1 MFETLEAETQLGNLT
16 KSYEKL
22 PIWAIWATGFQLKG
36 ALSSTCKTPSQ
47 TQNLEQLVTT
57 LWRPVVPLRCVPS
70 TREDRSIYA
79 DVYPCL
85 SMFMHFAVKAA
96 ALSVCA
102 KLQEDTNE
110 HSRRRQKYSH
120 SKGACGRAIPV
131 ISILDNT
138 MFENKMKKLTMG
150 DFGIA
155 QAYTFHACKSE
166 QCRHHPWQSSNS
178 TLQRRALPTFERR
191 LNIGKP
197 QNLHCYHLLSF
208 ERLATQMQN
217 KVTQTL
223 SAYLILDRL
232 FASVYYIFLCK
243 WVETCTGYWIE
254 MY

>member
-22 PIWAIWATGFQLKG
+22 PIWAIWAIWATGFQLKG

-47 TQNLEQLVTT
+47 MQNLEQLVTT
-57 LWRPVVPLRCVPS
+57 LWRPVVPLRRVPS
-70 TREDRSIYA
+70 TREERSIYA

-96 ALSVCA
+96 ALSVCT

-138 MFENKMKKLTMG
+138 MFENKMKKLTMRRWVTL
-150 DFGIA
+150 A
-155 QAYTFHACKSE
+155 SL
-166 QCRHHPWQSSNS
+166 RHILSMLVKASSVGTTPGNLQIQHFSAVHCPLSREDS
-178 TLQRRALPTFERR
+178 TLERHRIYTAITFSVLNVWPHRCKTKSHRHSLP
-191 LNIGKP
+191 I
-197 QNLHCYHLLSF
+197 
-208 ERLATQMQN
+208 
-217 KVTQTL
+217 
-223 SAYLILDRL
+223 
-232 FASVYYIFLCK
+232 
-243 WVETCTGYWIE
+243 
-254 MY
+254 

>member
-1 MFETLEAETQLGNLT
+1 LGTWLFEHLAFANLLLRRNTPPSPQNPLLEKLVSLSWGTLFFQTFRLKNVAPGEFVFETLEAETQLGNLT

-57 LWRPVVPLRCVPS
+57 LWRPVVPLRRVPS

-110 HSRRRQKYSH
+110 HSRRRQ
-120 SKGACGRAIPV
+120 
-131 ISILDNT
+131 
-138 MFENKMKKLTMG
+138 
-150 DFGIA
+150 
-155 QAYTFHACKSE
+155 
-166 QCRHHPWQSSNS
+166 
-178 TLQRRALPTFERR
+178 
-191 LNIGKP
+191 
-197 QNLHCYHLLSF
+197 
-208 ERLATQMQN
+208 
-217 KVTQTL
+217 
-223 SAYLILDRL
+223 
-232 FASVYYIFLCK
+232 
-243 WVETCTGYWIE
+243 
-254 MY
+254 